1 MHLEIERYEQA
12 LSNFRINANYTRKDG
27 LAETEERAL
36 KLGENEKTR
45 DMFQKGLLSTIT
57 YVDGK
62 KLRDRGKVYFW
73 TFVMWSG
80 YIQCRQPKS
89 CKS

>member
-62 KLRDRGKVYFW
+62 KLRDRGKVY
-73 TFVMWSG
+73 
-80 YIQCRQPKS
+80 I
-89 CKS
+89 